1 MNHIL
6 SVGTPVRSDRKAS
19 KRTALGLNLPFIG
32 GFTLSAL
39 AWVGLIYLA
48 LSFFD

>member
-1 MNHIL
+1 MTI
-6 SVGTPVRSDRKAS
+6 STSTKAFFGSDRKAS

-39 AWVGLIYLA
+39 AWLGLIYLA
-48 LSFFD
+48 LGFFD